1 MVGGEWAISQR
12 LQLVLEL
19 SPLEAGLTIWPIP
32 IAAFIGGPVA
42 GWALPRVGLRKL
54 LSATLLLP
62 VIGLTLI
69 LLTRDSGGLWEVF
82 GMAALGFGIGASMAA
97 ASSAIMSRASAE
109 RAGMAASIE
118 EVSYELGGV
127 MGITITG
134 TILTAVYS
142 ASLILPR
149 ELAGMS
155 GVRDSLDAALLMSE
169 KLGPDSA
176 NLLLNLARNSFDNA
190 FVAVLTMT
198 ALMLAVLAA
207 VLRPNAKLADQLQ

>member
-1 MVGGEWAISQR
+1 
-12 LQLVLEL
+12 
-19 SPLEAGLTIWPIP
+19 
-32 IAAFIGGPVA
+32 
-42 GWALPRVGLRKL
+42 
-54 LSATLLLP
+54 
-62 VIGLTLI
+62 
-69 LLTRDSGGLWEVF
+69 
-82 GMAALGFGIGASMAA
+82 
-97 ASSAIMSRASAE
+97 
-109 RAGMAASIE
+109 
-118 EVSYELGGV
+118 